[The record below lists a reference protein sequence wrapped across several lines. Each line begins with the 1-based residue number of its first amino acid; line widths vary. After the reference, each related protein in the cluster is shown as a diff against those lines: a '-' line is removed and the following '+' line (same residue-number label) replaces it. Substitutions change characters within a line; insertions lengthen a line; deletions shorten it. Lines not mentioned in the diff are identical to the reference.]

1 MLSTEA
7 GAEAT
12 FLNGHVLVFNGEG
25 QSHRPLQCCSV
36 VSARGLCRNTKGTS
50 LVKCLYARSLG
61 MKTTPCVDWDLT
73 EPCCRM
79 QMHLSVLIVSLV
91 LGLNLDQSLSHL
103 SHASHLWVLPS

>member
-1 MLSTEA
+1 MSWSLMERDRVIAHYSA
-7 GAEAT
+7 VR
-12 FLNGHVLVFNGEG
+12 L
-25 QSHRPLQCCSV
+25 V

-79 QMHLSVLIVSLV
+79 QMHLSVLIVPLV
-91 LGLNLDQSLSHL
+91 PGLNLDQSLSHL